1 MTEQPIE
8 RKLMGVAQCGAAMD
22 ELVSRCTRSL
32 DIFERQLDRGFNG
45 LRRCELLRA
54 FLRADKRNRLR
65 IVLHETGNLARD
77 CARLLE
83 LQRQFAHCVAI
94 HETQSEARSVHDPF
108 SVADERDH
116 LHRFHYDR
124 MRGVLRLDCPV
135 DTRVFVE
142 RFEEIWSFSAP
153 SVNATTLG
161 L

>member
-8 RKLMGVAQCGAAMD
+8 RKLMGIAQCGAAMD
-22 ELVSRCTRSL
+22 ELLGRCTRSL
-32 DIFERQLDRGFNG
+32 RIFDRQLDRGFNG
-45 LRRCELLRA
+45 LARCELLRG
-54 FLRADKRNRLR
+54 FLRADQRNRLR

-83 LQRQFAHCVAI
+83 LQRQFGHAVAI
-94 HETQSEARSVHDPF
+94 HETQSEARRVHDPF

-116 LHRFHYDR
+116 LHRFHYDQA
-124 MRGVLRLDCPV
+124 RGVLRLDSPV
-135 DTRVFVE
+135 ETHVFVE
-142 RFEEIWSFSAP
+142 RFEEIWSFSSP